1 MRARICHSLRVHFF
15 LRFYLFIQSVACETC
30 IEVLIT
36 AAATAIVVANGFAAN
51 ASACSSTH
59 RQEIGGGYFVFFIVF
74 FFYFFILLQSL
85 ETKHTRIEGKCMRRR
100 CGTCKFRCCCLFS
113 FHFFSL
119 CSATTHSWWQWPSFG
134 KGPPHLVNCYRVR
147 VVSVC
152 SVRVTEPTE

>member
-15 LRFYLFIQSVACETC
+15 LRFYVFIQSVACETC

-74 FFYFFILLQSL
+74 FFLLFYFTSV
-85 ETKHTRIEGKCMRRR
+85 TRDEAHENRGKM
-100 CGTCKFRCCCLFS
+100 
-113 FHFFSL
+113 H
-119 CSATTHSWWQWPSFG
+119 ATTMWN
-134 KGPPHLVNCYRVR
+134 L
-147 VVSVC
+147 
-152 SVRVTEPTE
+152 